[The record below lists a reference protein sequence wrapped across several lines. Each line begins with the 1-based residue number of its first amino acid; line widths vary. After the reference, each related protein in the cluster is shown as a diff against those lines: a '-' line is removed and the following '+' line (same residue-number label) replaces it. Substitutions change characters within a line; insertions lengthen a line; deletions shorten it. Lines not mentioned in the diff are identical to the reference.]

1 MERSLFSARYCFV
14 ENLHKNGKMCDSEFG
29 VLREWFDFLST
40 GGSPKVDVSVDL
52 IIYLKTCPKIAFAR
66 KKSRDR
72 TEEKVICEQIITRVL
87 ARDAV
92 KC

>member
-1 MERSLFSARYCFV
+1 M
-14 ENLHKNGKMCDSEFG
+14 ENLHENGKMCDSEFG

-52 IIYLKTCPKIAFAR
+52 IIYLKTSPKIAFAR

-72 TEEKVICEQIITRVL
+72 KEEKVIC
-87 ARDAV
+87 
-92 KC
+92 